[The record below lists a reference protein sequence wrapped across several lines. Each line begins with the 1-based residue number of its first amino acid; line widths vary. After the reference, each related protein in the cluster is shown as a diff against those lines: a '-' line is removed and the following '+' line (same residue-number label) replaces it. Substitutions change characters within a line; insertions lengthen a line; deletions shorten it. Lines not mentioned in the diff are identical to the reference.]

1 MRFLLMGVL
10 VFCLAACSVSQPQT
24 NLSAQAIVTLS
35 PTSYV
40 TLAGGSG
47 GQSVTNLNVQD
58 QSGSQNDFNKYVEF
72 TTPGTAKYVG
82 YRKYTVPAS
91 VTLST
96 VSSLQVKTNFLG
108 PLVTDQKWTWRIYN
122 WSTST
127 WSVLGDNTGGSWAA
141 WKAFTF
147 SASGTLAN
155 YVSGTREIR
164 IRIDSSNV
172 ADDADLD
179 YEAVVLTTTDTIPP
193 LPTGGYYVSTSGLD
207 TNPGTQAQPWR
218 TVQKAAISVRA
229 GSTVYVRGGVYNER
243 VTFAQSGTA
252 NAYITFQ
259 SYPGETAI
267 IDGTGLGVPAGNT
280 GLFLIVDKNYLKLQ
294 GFELRNYKTATLN
307 NVPVG
312 INVRGN
318 SSFIE
323 IRNNKIYNIETN
335 VTSANGGDAHGIGV
349 FGTSGTQALNNVIID
364 GNELYNLKLG
374 SSEALVINGNVDTW
388 QVTNNKVHDVNNIG
402 IDAIGAEGVAPANDV
417 ARNGLIAGNDVYNI
431 DTYGNPAY
439 GTDRSAGCIYVD
451 GGTNI
456 VIERNKAHAC
466 NIGIELASER
476 QGKSTSFVT
485 VRNNFIYRNTVMG
498 IAMGGYEANRGKAEN
513 NTVVGN
519 TLFENDTLK
528 QGNGELL
535 LQYNVFNNTI
545 KNNIFYANNQ
555 NILIANPG
563 TSNTG
568 NQINN
573 NIYYA
578 PGGVSSSTWG
588 WKNVAYS
595 SFAAYKTASG
605 NDANSSFVDPQLLN
619 TTTPD
624 LHLQATSPAI
634 NTGVSLTT
642 LGARDIDGAVRVQG
656 TLPDIGA
663 DEVR

>member
-1 MRFLLMGVL
+1 MRFLWTLALVVL
-10 VFCLAACSVSQPQT
+10 LAACAALQPST
-24 NLSAQAIVTLS
+24 LEPAAVTTLS
-35 PTSYV
+35 PVSYTTTSG
-40 TLAGGSG
+40 TSG
-47 GQSVTNLNVQD
+47 GQPVASLALQD
-58 QSGSQNDFNKYVEF
+58 QAGSQNDFNKYLEF
-72 TTPGTAKYVG
+72 TTPNVTYAG
-82 YRKYTVPAS
+82 YRSYTLPTS
-91 VTLST
+91 VDVSKLTALTL
-96 VSSLQVKTNFLG
+96 KANFLG
-108 PLVTDQKWTWRIYN
+108 PLVSDQTWTWKLYN
-122 WSTST
+122 WSTSSWVT
-127 WSVLGDNTGGSWAA
+127 LGNNTGASWSA
-141 WKAFTF
+141 WKAFSF
-147 SASGTLAN
+147 NASGTLAT
-155 YVSGTREIR
+155 YVSSSRELRVR
-164 IRIDSSNV
+164 IESNNA

-179 YEAVVLTTTDTIPP
+179 YEALVITTTDTTPP
-193 LPTGGYYVSTSGLD
+193 PSGGFYVATTGSD

-218 TVQKAAISVRA
+218 TIQKAANTVTA

-243 VTFAQSGTA
+243 VTLSKSGTA
-252 NAYITFQ
+252 GSYITFQ

-267 IDGTGLGVPAGNT
+267 VDGTGLTVPAGDT
-280 GLFLIVDKNYLKLQ
+280 GLFLVVNKNYLKIR
-294 GFELRNYKTATLN
+294 GFEIRNYKTATLN

-312 INVRGN
+312 INVRGTSN
-318 SSFIE
+318 HIE
-323 IRNNKIYNIETN
+323 LRNNKIYNIETN
-335 VTSANGGDAHGIGV
+335 VTSANGGDAHGIAV
-349 FGTSGTQALNNVIID
+349 YGTSGTQSLNNVIID

-374 SSEALVINGNVDTW
+374 SSEALVINGNVDAW

-402 IDAIGAEGVAPANDV
+402 IDAIGAEGTAPANDA

-456 VIERNKAHAC
+456 IIERNKAHAC

-476 QGKSTSFVT
+476 QGKSTSYVT

-498 IAMGGYEANRGKAEN
+498 IAMGGYEANKGKAEN

-555 NILIANPG
+555 NILMANPG

-568 NQINN
+568 NQLNN
-573 NIYYA
+573 NSYFA
-578 PGGVSSSTWG
+578 PGGVSGSSWQ

-595 SFAAYKTASG
+595 SFSSYKTASG
-605 NDANSSFVDPQLLN
+605 NDANSQFVNPQLVS

-624 LHLQATSPAI
+624 LHVQSTSPTI
-634 NTGVSLTT
+634 NVGVSLTSA
-642 LGARDIDGAVRVQG
+642 GSQDIDSAARVQG
-656 TLPDIGA
+656 TASDIGA